1 MLRYS
6 THLHSLRG
14 AATLLSIEAVLL
26 AGAFRFGLGA
36 VWVAF
41 WGGADWLWFPCA
53 GLGWPGGLEASML
66 LPMLLPSCS
75 RLMWRTTAVALNAC

>member
-1 MLRYS
+1 MLS
-6 THLHSLRG
+6 T
-14 AATLLSIEAVLL
+14 EAGLL
-26 AGAFRFGLGA
+26 AGAFRFWLAA

-41 WGGADWLWFPCA
+41 GGGADWLWFG
-53 GLGWPGGLEASML
+53 GLGLHEGLEASAL